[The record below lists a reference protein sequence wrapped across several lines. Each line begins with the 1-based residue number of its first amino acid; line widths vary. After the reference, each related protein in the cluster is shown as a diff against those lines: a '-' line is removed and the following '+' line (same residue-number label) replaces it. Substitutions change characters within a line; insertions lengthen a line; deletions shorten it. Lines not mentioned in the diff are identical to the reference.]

1 MHWRIE
7 ERKELSEWD
16 WQKREGINRNKS
28 ERERQKRTTRKKG
41 LRERQQKTE
50 TTRRTD
56 VTGIKNKSR

>member
-1 MHWRIE
+1 MGLGTF
-7 ERKELSEWD
+7 RKRKRE
-16 WQKREGINRNKS
+16 KREGIYRNKS

-41 LRERQQKTE
+41 LRERQEETE

>member
-1 MHWRIE
+1 MGLGTF
-7 ERKELSEWD
+7 RKRKRE
-16 WQKREGINRNKS
+16 KREGINRNKS

>member
-1 MHWRIE
+1 MGLGTF
-7 ERKELSEWD
+7 RKRKRE
-16 WQKREGINRNKS
+16 KREGINRNKS
-28 ERERQKRTTRKKG
+28 EGERQKRTTRKKG